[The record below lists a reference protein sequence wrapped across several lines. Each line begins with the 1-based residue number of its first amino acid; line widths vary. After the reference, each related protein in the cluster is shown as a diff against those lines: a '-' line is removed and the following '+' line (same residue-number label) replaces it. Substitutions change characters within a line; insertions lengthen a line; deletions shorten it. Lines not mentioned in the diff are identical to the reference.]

1 MVTLR
6 PIVIADAPAITAAV
20 NQSRDALRRW
30 MSWYRDDYDIDA
42 ATAWIEAS
50 LASAAAGTAYEFAIL
65 DGTNAVIGVVGLEDI
80 SEQSGRAMI
89 GYWLATPM
97 AGRQL
102 GRQAVS
108 RALAWAR
115 TKPDL
120 RIVWAVV
127 ADANRA
133 SRRVLE
139 VNGFRLVG
147 TRGIDERGDIGLL
160 YEVELHPTAA

>member
-6 PIVIADAPAITAAV
+6 PITAADAPAITAAV
-20 NQSRDALRRW
+20 DLSRDALRRW
-30 MSWYRDDYDIDA
+30 MSWYSDDYDMDA

-50 LASAAAGTAYEFAIL
+50 LASAAAGSGYEFAVL
-65 DGTNAVIGVVGLEDI
+65 DGNNAVVGVIGLEGI
-80 SEQSGRAMI
+80 GEQSGRAMM

-102 GRQAVS
+102 GRGAVAL
-108 RALAWAR
+108 ALAWAR
-115 TKPDL
+115 TKPGL
-120 RIVWAVV
+120 RTVWALV
-127 ADANRA
+127 ADANLA

-139 VNGFRLVG
+139 INGFR
-147 TRGIDERGDIGLL
+147 GDAALL